1 MTGTADNRN
10 MRERAP
16 PCGCSGLHRSSPL
29 SPWARCVLFAERC
42 AGSARCWRSG
52 LLLTVGYSEYSHRAT
67 SVRRWAASS
76 LPQRAVRPAVNRAN
90 RSIESNRGCS
100 GDKVQSIYS
109 FTRHGRSGRSI
120 ACLWDGCAGRF
131 RVRPYNRMGWAGA
144 CRYVEVDAALRLGWL
159 VDEKDQDGNTIL
171 HWAYRPTHTTRTH
184 AHIRMHTHTYAF
196 MHALMHARP
205 HAYAPT
211 RMRTCGHTD
220 TPSRCGSS
228 VTAFRNR
235 TASR

>member
-16 PCGCSGLHRSSPL
+16 PLVAPSPL
-29 SPWARCVLFAERC
+29 VTAKPVGPL
-42 AGSARCWRSG
+42 RS
-52 LLLTVGYSEYSHRAT
+52 LRRALRW
-67 SVRRWAASS
+67 VRAQLAA
-76 LPQRAVRPAVNRAN
+76 PTCCYPCEPIDR
-90 RSIESNRGCS
+90 SNRGCS

-171 HWAYRPTHTTRTH
+171 HWAYRPTHTCTRMHSHACTRTH
-184 AHIRMHTHTYAF
+184 AHARTHTRSCTRSCMHAHARMHPHECAHAVIAVIQTHQV
-196 MHALMHARP
+196 
-205 HAYAPT
+205 
-211 RMRTCGHTD
+211 D
-220 TPSRCGSS
+220 VV